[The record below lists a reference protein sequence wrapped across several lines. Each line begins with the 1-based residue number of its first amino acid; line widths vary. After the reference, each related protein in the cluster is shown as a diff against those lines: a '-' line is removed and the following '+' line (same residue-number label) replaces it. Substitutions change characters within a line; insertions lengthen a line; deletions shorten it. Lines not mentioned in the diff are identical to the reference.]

1 MRRFLGLAL
10 CASVC
15 MGSEAMDS
23 DKNDETNYRVAKKN
37 SRDQGSPPS
46 IFMVDTPNLD
56 TPNNNSEPTRSQD
69 RQTSDR
75 GDQEVKRQ
83 KTETTVLDAF
93 YGLSSGLAM
102 LLINA
107 PDGLTH
113 GSKELQYYVDDI
125 LANTQAWAEQVKAL
139 QSLCSPSDPRLA
151 SAIEIAVWCLRNW
164 EFFVKSTSAT
174 QNRDLPPPDAEPIK
188 GALQIVVSK
197 ILQTTDKEGSPGIF
211 ELTGGAERREKLA
224 DKLASVAEELEE
236 AAANIGSQSDEMEES
251 SDTEPG
257 F

>member
-1 MRRFLGLAL
+1 MRKILHLAL

-23 DKNDETNYRVAKKN
+23 DKNDETNYWVAKQN

-46 IFMVDTPNLD
+46 IFMVD

-75 GDQEVKRQ
+75 GDQEVKQQ

-93 YGLSSGLAM
+93 YSLSTGLAM
-102 LLINA
+102 LLCNA

-113 GSKELQYYVDDI
+113 GSKDLQYYVDDI

-151 SAIEIAVWCLRNW
+151 SAIEIAAWCLRNW

-197 ILQTTDKEGSPGIF
+197 IVQTTDKEGSPRFF
-211 ELTGGAERREKLA
+211 ELTKEAAEHREELA
-224 DKLASVAEELEE
+224 DKLAAVAEELEE
-236 AAANIGSQSDEMEES
+236 ATADAEWQSDELEES
-251 SDTEPG
+251 SDTEPR